1 MGLDNVAVQWP
12 RVGKFYEP
20 VDPAEFADFMAFA
33 EQAPPHAGPAA
44 ALATVIARSA
54 TVHAGAYTGLVDLL
68 VGDEG
73 ALYATESPSDDEDP
87 VINPQECARLAAE
100 LERFVSQ
107 HGTIGEIVT
116 FESITQVLKNTLA
129 GQAESEARRLD
140 TQLDALLDEHRNPP
154 VWNFS
159 LLELDVLTRFYRR
172 CADRGFAVYADDGA

>member
-12 RVGKFYEP
+12 RVGMFYEP

-44 ALATVIARSA
+44 ALATLIARSA
-54 TVHAGAYTGLVDLL
+54 TVHAGAYTELVDLL
-68 VGDEG
+68 IGEEG
-73 ALYATESPSDDEDP
+73 SLYATESSGADEDP
-87 VINPQECARLAAE
+87 VIDPQECAAIAAE
-100 LERFVSQ
+100 LERFVAQ
-107 HGTIGEIVT
+107 HGTLGEMVS
-116 FESITQVLKNTLA
+116 FESTTQVLKNSLA
-129 GQAESEARRLD
+129 GQPEAKLRRLD

-172 CADRGFAVYADDGA
+172 CADRTFAVYADDGA